1 MKIKLNSKILVIFLG
16 VFLIGTMLFSV
27 FAGPL
32 LQSSNIQSNL
42 DLPKTNII
50 NYQLDTNAKNAFMQY
65 GVTIITF
72 DYNLGCEN
80 CIAQKSTLEF
90 FANEYKPS
98 LNKPE
103 ITIDDIYGKIFLE
116 ELVDESLD
124 KSKITIS
131 SVYGEDSLIDA
142 NETGIVSTLCKLMVA
157 PPVACA
163 LQKT

>member
-1 MKIKLNSKILVIFLG
+1 MKVKLNSKILIILLG

-32 LQSSNIQSNL
+32 LQSSNTQSNL

-50 NYQLDTNAKNAFMQY
+50 DYQLDTKVKNAFMQY

-90 FANEYKPS
+90 FANEYKPN

-103 ITIDDIYGKIFLE
+103 ITIEGIYGKIFLE

-124 KSKITIS
+124 KSKITITS
-131 SVYGEDSLIDA
+131 IYGKDELTDA
-142 NETGIVSTLCKLMVA
+142 NETGIVSSLCNLMVS

-163 LQKT
+163 LKT